1 MGSVL
6 LIVGGFVTAV
16 CLSEVALKGTKL
28 QTGLAKVVLVHAVVA
43 GLLLVYLL
51 VTGRM
56 VWPAL
61 IIFWAGAFLTW
72 FGVRSHVESSI
83 LLRMLYLLRRGSFA
97 EKRLL
102 EEYESHYGESQR
114 LEELFHGALLEKT
127 PAGVVVT
134 SKGKLILR
142 VTSFLT

>member
-1 MGSVL
+1 MGSVF
-6 LIVGGFVTAV
+6 LIVGGFVIAV
-16 CLSEVALKGTKL
+16 FLSEVALKGTKL
-28 QTGLAKVVLVHAVVA
+28 QTGLAKVVLTHAVVA

-51 VTGRM
+51 VSGHM

-72 FGVRSHVESSI
+72 FGVRSHMESSI
-83 LLRMLYLLRRGSFA
+83 LLRMLYLLRRGSVA

-114 LEELFHGALLEKT
+114 LDELYRGALLEKT
-127 PAGVVVT
+127 PSGVVVT
-134 SKGKLILR
+134 VER
-142 VTSFLT
+142 